1 MDRSKKKG
9 KGLQKKHLEDIIKL
23 SQHNFVKIRLNDENL
38 IYKNLSVK
46 HFALDLK

>member
-1 MDRSKKKG
+1 MDRNKKKG

-23 SQHNFVKIRLNDENL
+23 SQHNFVKIRLNENL